1 MKISFLKI
9 DGRQIRMLHEGQGAP
24 VILVHG
30 LGTSAERW
38 NRNIDALGGAFSV
51 YAIDL
56 FNSGFSSDVQFGG
69 TPPQK
74 IHSQQLQAVCSEL
87 GLAKA
92 TFVGSSYGGLVVT
105 LLALETPELVDRLV
119 IVGSGSAT
127 HPPDEQEKS
136 LRAARENGIKALE
149 AGGLA
154 AMRKRLENIIFDP
167 STVADETLL
176 SLLTSNALPGRD
188 RALVDL
194 YDGIIGSCGMSEA
207 QVYHRLESIRQKT
220 LLITGRE
227 DIRAKWKLAEA
238 AAKRIPDCGLHIYDK
253 CGHAPMQEHADRF
266 NQDLLKFLGV

>member
-1 MKISFLKI
+1 MKISFL
-9 DGRQIRMLHEGQGAP
+9 QIGSHPVRVLHEGKGAP

-38 NRNIDALGGAFSV
+38 NRNIDALGESFSA

-56 FNSGFSSDVQFGG
+56 YNSGFSADVQFGG
-69 TPPQK
+69 IPPQK
-74 IHSQQLQAVCSEL
+74 IHCQQLQAVCNEL
-87 GLAKA
+87 GVEKA

-105 LLALETPELVDRLV
+105 LLALDNPELVHSLV

-136 LRAARENGIKALE
+136 LRAARENGLRALE
-149 AGGLA
+149 AGGLT
-154 AMRKRLENIIFDP
+154 AMRKRLENIVFDP
-167 STVADETLL
+167 STVAEETLL

-188 RALVDL
+188 RALIDL
-194 YDGIIGSCGMSEA
+194 YDGIIGSCGMPSF

-227 DIRAKWKLAEA
+227 DIRAKWQLAEA
-238 AAKRIPDCGLHIYDK
+238 AANRIPDCSLHIFDK

-266 NQDLLKFLGV
+266 NQELLKFLGA